1 MTIFF
6 ICVIIYVELETTLIL
21 SSYGGV
27 DHLKKSKGGDIMKDF
42 LEGLEIG
49 EGKVKLSKEE
59 IKSILAKHGDYIKI
73 ETEKVDDKY
82 KSQLEDNK
90 NTINDL
96 KKQIEDSPK
105 SDEME
110 SLKSKIADYE
120 QKEADR
126 IAKQKAE
133 EEDKILTDNINALF
147 EGKTFTS
154 DYARN
159 GLMADIKNGLNN
171 PENKGKG
178 IQDLFNELTKDKTD
192 IFANP
197 NQQKDMEGM
206 GDSEQDNNTKETPI
220 IW

>member
-1 MTIFF
+1 
-6 ICVIIYVELETTLIL
+6 
-21 SSYGGV
+21 
-27 DHLKKSKGGDIMKDF
+27 MKDF
-42 LEGLEIG
+42 LEKLEIG

-59 IKSILAKHGDYIKI
+59 IKNILAKHGDYIKI
-73 ETEKVDDKY
+73 ETEKVDNKY
-82 KSQLEDNK
+82 KKQLEDNK
-90 NTINDL
+90 STIDDL
-96 KKQIEDSPK
+96 KEKIEKSPK

-133 EEDKILTDNINALF
+133 KEDEILTNNINALF

-154 DYARN
+154 EYARN
-159 GLMADIKNGLNN
+159 GLLNDIKAGLNK

-192 IFANP
+192 IFASE
-197 NQQKDMEGM
+197 NQLKDMEGM
-206 GDSEQDNNTKETPI
+206 GDSEQENDTKQMPI
-220 IW
+220 MW

>member
-1 MTIFF
+1 
-6 ICVIIYVELETTLIL
+6 
-21 SSYGGV
+21 
-27 DHLKKSKGGDIMKDF
+27 MKDF
-42 LEGLEIG
+42 LEALEIG
-49 EGKVKLSKEE
+49 EEKVKLSKEE

-73 ETEKVDDKY
+73 ETEKVDNKY
-82 KSQLEDNK
+82 KSQLDDNK
-90 NTINDL
+90 ATIDDL
-96 KKQIEDSPK
+96 KKKIEESPK

-154 DYARN
+154 EYAKS
-159 GLMADIKNGLNN
+159 GLLNDIKTGLNK

-178 IQDLFNELTKDKTD
+178 IQDLFVELTKDRND
-192 IFANP
+192 IFTSP
-197 NQQKDMEGM
+197 NQIKDMDGM
-206 GDSEQDNNTKETPI
+206 GDSEQDNNVKEMPI
-220 IW
+220 LW